1 MPSIKGAQTEAKGKE
16 EKTASESVIKET
28 SEETDSAQKKDK
40 TVASKSDDKIDIN
53 RKMSHQLSFLVK
65 DNQEDSNSDKK

>member
-1 MPSIKGAQTEAKGKE
+1 MPSIKGAETEAKGKE
-16 EKTASESVIKET
+16 EKTASESVVKET
-28 SEETDSAQKKDK
+28 SEETDSAQNKDK

-53 RKMSHQLSFLVK
+53 KKMSQQLSFLVK

>member
-28 SEETDSAQKKDK
+28 SEETDSAQKK
-40 TVASKSDDKIDIN
+40 
-53 RKMSHQLSFLVK
+53 
-65 DNQEDSNSDKK
+65 E

>member
-1 MPSIKGAQTEAKGKE
+1 MPSIKGAETEAKGKE
-16 EKTASESVIKET
+16 EKTASESIFKET
-28 SEETDSAQKKDK
+28 SEETDSAQNKDK

-53 RKMSHQLSFLVK
+53 KKMSQQLSFLVK